1 MACAADH
8 RDVQPDDTEGDSLY
22 RFVDTMG
29 VRCMNE
35 SEAGSCRNCIR
46 PFASKQDA
54 EPFLESNEDDPEL
67 ILFIP
72 FTEVVK
78 IKSFALVGGAGGASP
93 SHVKLFVN
101 RDDVD
106 FSSAAD
112 MLAAQDVELL
122 EELEAQYA
130 ADYPLKQHKFNGVES
145 VTLFVAD
152 SFGGDSSRISFLGF
166 KGSCTGINYRDQV
179 EIVYEAR
186 AHLKDHKTPAAEQ
199 GASNNF
205 LS

>member
-1 MACAADH
+1 MSCAADH
-8 RDVQPDDTEGDSLY
+8 RDAQPDDTDGESLF
-22 RFVDTMG
+22 RFVDTSG

-35 SEAGSCRNCIR
+35 RVAGSCRNCIR
-46 PFASKQDA
+46 PFANKQDA
-54 EPFLESNEDDPEL
+54 EPFMESNDDDPEL

-93 SHVKLFVN
+93 SNVKLFVN

-112 MLAAQDVELL
+112 MPAAQDVELL
-122 EELEAQYA
+122 EDLEAQHA

-145 VTLFVAD
+145 VTVFVAD
-152 SFGGDSSRISFLGF
+152 SFGGDASRISFLGF
-166 KGSCTGINYRDQV
+166 KGSGTGINYRDQV
-179 EIVYEAR
+179 EVVYEAR
-186 AHLKDHKTPAAEQ
+186 AQLKDHKTPAAEQ
-199 GASNNF
+199 GASNF

>member
-8 RDVQPDDTEGDSLY
+8 RDAQPDDTDGDSLF
-22 RFVDTMG
+22 RFIDTEG

-35 SEAGSCRNCIR
+35 SAAGSARNCIK
-46 PFASKQDA
+46 PYASKQA
-54 EPFLESNEDDPEL
+54 AAPFLESNDDDPEL
-67 ILFIP
+67 ILHIP

-78 IKSFALVGGAGGASP
+78 IKSFALVGGGEDGGASP

-112 MLAAQDVELL
+112 MPAAQDVELL
-122 EELEAQYA
+122 EEAAAQHA

-145 VTLFVAD
+145 VTIFVAD
-152 SFGGDSSRISFLGF
+152 SFGGDVSRISFLGF
-166 KGSCTGINYRDQV
+166 KGAGTGINYRDQV
-179 EIVYEAR
+179 EVVYESR
-186 AHLKDHKTPAAEQ
+186 AQLKDHKTPAAEQ
-199 GASNNF
+199 GAR
-205 LS
+205 